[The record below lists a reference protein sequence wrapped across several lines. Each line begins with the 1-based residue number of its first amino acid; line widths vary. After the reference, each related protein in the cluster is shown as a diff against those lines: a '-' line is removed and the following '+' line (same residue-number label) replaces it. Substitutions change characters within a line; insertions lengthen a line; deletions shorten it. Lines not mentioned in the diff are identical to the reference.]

1 MKKKAYELTHQEAKS
16 ICDRQRDCV
25 GCPLMVTNGCLRSVA
40 GFTKEEI
47 NKKVE
52 VNNYGD

>member
-52 VNNYGD
+52 VNEL

>member
-16 ICDRQRDCV
+16 ICNRQSDCI
-25 GCPLMVTNGCLRSVA
+25 GCPLSVINGCLRAVA

-52 VNNYGD
+52 VNEL